1 MDLATISRDDLLLDA
16 LGRGDQ
22 APDGDDLAAMFA
34 AWRTGL
40 DTEGADAEGDTDLI
54 PATVEANPQPEP
66 VPSLART
73 PRPSPI
79 GWRLLRAAAVALA
92 VVGLG
97 AGLAVG
103 SRHSGPSSPLWSL
116 TKVLYPQQAE
126 VRSVEQTIDR
136 ARASAKAR
144 RFDEA
149 RRLVDSARAGLARI
163 DDTATVTRLRA
174 DLDAILRELPVL
186 SPTPTLAPS
195 TPTKAST
202 GGGPSATRTPVTQPT
217 SRAAGPP
224 PVRASS
230 PPPGT
235 VPLPP
240 LPSLLPDPIPSL
252 LPKLPLPTGPLV
264 K

>member
-1 MDLATISRDDLLLDA
+1 
-16 LGRGDQ
+16 
-22 APDGDDLAAMFA
+22 
-34 AWRTGL
+34 
-40 DTEGADAEGDTDLI
+40 
-54 PATVEANPQPEP
+54 
-66 VPSLART
+66 
-73 PRPSPI
+73 
-79 GWRLLRAAAVALA
+79 
-92 VVGLG
+92 
-97 AGLAVG
+97 
-103 SRHSGPSSPLWSL
+103 
-116 TKVLYPQQAE
+116 
-126 VRSVEQTIDR
+126 VEQTIDR
-136 ARASAKAR
+136 ARAAVKTR

-174 DLDAILRELPVL
+174 ELDAILRELPVL

-202 GGGPSATRTPVTQPT
+202 GGGPSATRTPVTQTT

-230 PPPGT
+230 PPAGT